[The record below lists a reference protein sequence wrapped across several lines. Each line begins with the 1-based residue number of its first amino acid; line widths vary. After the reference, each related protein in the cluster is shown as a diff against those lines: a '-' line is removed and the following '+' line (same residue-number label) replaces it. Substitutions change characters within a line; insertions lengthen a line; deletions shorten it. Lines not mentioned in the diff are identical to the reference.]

1 MTESTKETRGLTTAT
16 TETQVPDGVPD
27 RRLRVGIIIGS
38 TRPGRKGEEIATWV
52 HQHAE
57 ASRYHEAAGFEV
69 VDLADHNLH
78 HLDEKVPAVFGDYA
92 HEHTLRWSTRVA
104 ELDAFVIVVPEYN
117 HSFPGS
123 LKTALDFLYAEWHHK
138 AVGFVSYGLEGGSRA
153 VEQLRTV
160 AAELRLADVP
170 TAVHLRLGKDL
181 DGGRVVE
188 TDHLAGR
195 MSALLDDVVTWGGLL
210 RSHREAREAAKV
222 QTAS

>member
-1 MTESTKETRGLTTAT
+1 MTESTKETRGRTTAT
-16 TETQVPDGVPD
+16 TETQVPDSVPD

-38 TRPGRKGEEIATWV
+38 TRPGRKGEGIAAWV
-52 HQHAE
+52 RQYAE
-57 ASRYHEAAGFEV
+57 ASRHHEAAVFEV

-78 HLDEKVPAVFGDYA
+78 HLDEKVPAIFGDYT

-104 ELDAFVIVVPEYN
+104 ELGAFVIVVPEYN

-123 LKTALDFLYAEWHHK
+123 LKTALDFLYAEWHDK

>member
-1 MTESTKETRGLTTAT
+1 MTESTKETRGRTTAT
-16 TETQVPDGVPD
+16 AETQAPAGVAD

-38 TRPGRKGEEIATWV
+38 TRPGRKGEEIAAWV
-52 HQHAE
+52 HRHAG
-57 ASRYHEAAGFEV
+57 ASRHHAAAVFEV
-69 VDLADHNLH
+69 VDLADHDLH

-92 HEHTLRWSTRVA
+92 HEHTHRWSTRVG

-123 LKTALDFLYAEWHHK
+123 LKTALDFLYAEWHDK
-138 AVGFVSYGLEGGSRA
+138 AVGFVSYGVEGGSRA

-170 TAVHLRLGKDL
+170 TAVHLWLGKDL
-181 DGGRVVE
+181 DGSRVVE
-188 TDHLAGR
+188 TDHLAGH

-210 RSHREAREAAKV
+210 RGHREAREAAKE